1 MSHDQNMGAVTR
13 AANAEMERPDRIA
26 DMLDAVDNEQE
37 AAATTSVDEL
47 LGIIAELSERV
58 LRLERAMVMLLAA
71 ENRADPSED
80 LEESVES
87 VEVVELVEFVEPPPP
102 APAEKYIA
110 REVAPPRPT
119 PPRPAPSNAAARPVA
134 PMLTDTMSATHVDF
148 DLPSHQWGGEGL
160 TEKSRT
166 SVGPLTPIQHS
177 DYPEI
182 RVPEE
187 DKAAPKRTGPPER
200 VIVRAALE
208 GYPHIIE
215 SVCLVWGS
223 READSFL
230 SKLVID
236 TRGGRKGFPKEVM
249 DDLLVLAEVCTIKSG
264 LKPDFTPFDRDR
276 AREREN

>member
-1 MSHDQNMGAVTR
+1 
-13 AANAEMERPDRIA
+13 MERPDRIA
-26 DMLDAVDNEQE
+26 DYSDAVDDEQE

-71 ENRADPSED
+71 ESRADPPED
-80 LEESVES
+80 LAASM
-87 VEVVELVEFVEPPPP
+87 EVVELVEPPP
-102 APAEKYIA
+102 APAPA
-110 REVAPPRPT
+110 RAHVAPAAAVPRPT
-119 PPRPAPSNAAARPVA
+119 PPRPAPPVA
-134 PMLTDTMSATHVDF
+134 ATLTDTLSATHVDF
-148 DLPSHQWGGEGL
+148 DLPSHQWGAEGL

-166 SVGPLTPIQHS
+166 SHGPLTPIQHS

-182 RVPEE
+182 TAPEE
-187 DKAAPKRTGPPER
+187 DKPAPKRTGPPER
-200 VIVRAALE
+200 VFVRSALE
-208 GYPHIIE
+208 GYPHIVE

-236 TRGGRKGFPKEVM
+236 TRGGRKGFPREVM